1 MCILSGSFGDG
12 HDAAA
17 RAIRDT
23 LADHGID
30 AVILDVVDRYPL
42 RLGHALKRLY
52 LWQVSTIPVT
62 WRWFLDWL
70 APTSGRGNRIA
81 QRLALLAV
89 GSASRGL
96 RSLPRMYDAVIST
109 HPFASQV
116 LGLLAEQ
123 GHLGQT
129 RSFTYLTDLSVHP
142 LWISPAVAEHLA
154 LHEVAAAEAGWLG
167 AASVAVVRPATR
179 DLSTAAPTSARARA
193 DRRRQFDLPDVG
205 TVVAVTGGAEGVG
218 DLEATTRDLLTI
230 PGVLPLVLCGRNV
243 ALRAR
248 LDALPG
254 VTALGWVDDMAAI
267 YATADIVLQ
276 NAGGSTSLEALAVG
290 LPVLSYRCL
299 PGHGETNAANLARA
313 GLAPWVRSRDELAP
327 AIAEARSATRPIAFA
342 GAPSVVSVI
351 VAALQPAGA
360 DRLAS

>member
-1 MCILSGSFGDG
+1 MCLLSGRFGDG

-96 RSLPRMYDAVIST
+96 RSLPRS
-109 HPFASQV
+109 
-116 LGLLAEQ
+116 
-123 GHLGQT
+123 
-129 RSFTYLTDLSVHP
+129 
-142 LWISPAVAEHLA
+142 
-154 LHEVAAAEAGWLG
+154 
-167 AASVAVVRPATR
+167 
-179 DLSTAAPTSARARA
+179 
-193 DRRRQFDLPDVG
+193 
-205 TVVAVTGGAEGVG
+205 
-218 DLEATTRDLLTI
+218 DLLTI

-276 NAGGSTSLEALAVG
+276 NAGRSTSLEDLAVG
-290 LPVLSYRCL
+290 LPVPSYRCL
-299 PGHGETNAANLARA
+299 PGHGQTNAANLARA
-313 GLAPWVRSRDELAP
+313 GLAPWLRSRDELAP
-327 AIAEARSATRPIAFA
+327 AIAEALSATGRLRSRAHRAWRRSSSPPSSPLGPIDWR
-342 GAPSVVSVI
+342 
-351 VAALQPAGA
+351 A
-360 DRLAS
+360 DRSGRTYAVEPGSREPVPTAYEKATAPLGGHSELALRDSSTTSIRP

>member
-1 MCILSGSFGDG
+1 MCILSGSLGVG

-70 APTSGRGNRIA
+70 APTSVRGNRIA
-81 QRLALLAV
+81 RRLALLAV

-96 RSLPRMYDAVIST
+96 RSLPWS
-109 HPFASQV
+109 
-116 LGLLAEQ
+116 
-123 GHLGQT
+123 
-129 RSFTYLTDLSVHP
+129 
-142 LWISPAVAEHLA
+142 
-154 LHEVAAAEAGWLG
+154 
-167 AASVAVVRPATR
+167 
-179 DLSTAAPTSARARA
+179 
-193 DRRRQFDLPDVG
+193 
-205 TVVAVTGGAEGVG
+205 
-218 DLEATTRDLLTI
+218 DLLTI
-230 PGVLPLVLCGRNV
+230 PGVLPLVLRGRNV

-254 VTALGWVDDMAAI
+254 GTALGWVDDMAAI

-276 NAGGSTSLEALAVG
+276 DAGRSTSLEALAVG
-290 LPVLSYRCL
+290 LPVPSYRCL
-299 PGHGETNAANLARA
+299 PGHGESNAANLARA
-313 GLAPWVRSRDELAP
+313 GLAPWLRSRR
-327 AIAEARSATRPIAFA
+327 ARPGHRRGTVRDRPIAFA

-360 DRLAS
+360 DRLAI